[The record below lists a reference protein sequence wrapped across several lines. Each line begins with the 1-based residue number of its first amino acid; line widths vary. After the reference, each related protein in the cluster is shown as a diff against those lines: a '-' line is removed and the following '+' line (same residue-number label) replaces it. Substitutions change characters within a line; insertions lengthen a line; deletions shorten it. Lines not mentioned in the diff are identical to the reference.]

1 MVVVS
6 SKKKKTKSKMFVS
19 VLSKGLIKR
28 SLKDKGRNAKLQ
40 GSYFWEMVEHC

>member
-1 MVVVS
+1 
-6 SKKKKTKSKMFVS
+6 MFVS